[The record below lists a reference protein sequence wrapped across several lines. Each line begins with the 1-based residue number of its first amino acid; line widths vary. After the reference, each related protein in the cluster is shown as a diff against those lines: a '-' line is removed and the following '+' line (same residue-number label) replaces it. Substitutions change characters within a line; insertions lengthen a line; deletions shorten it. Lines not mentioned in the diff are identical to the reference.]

1 MKKKERVINHV
12 LKADKHLPLFISAF
26 KVGERIRSEKKI
38 FSSALY
44 QSSKCERTISYKPNY
59 IIDNEI

>member
-26 KVGERIRSEKKI
+26 KVGERIRSEKKYLVQLSI
-38 FSSALY
+38 N
-44 QSSKCERTISYKPNY
+44 QVNV
-59 IIDNEI
+59 NEQ